1 MSWRR
6 GTSCCTPCSSS
17 SRQPCSTGSSRDEP
31 ASLARARIV
40 ASSWTQDQQGRR
52 HEEMS
57 LCLQCGHPT
66 SAGRDLCSHH
76 DSCHADDWATGNR
89 IMCDFLHRRI
99 DRKST
104 RLNSSHG
111 YISYAVFCLK
121 KKKKKKKKNQKQIH

>member
-1 MSWRR
+1 MNEL
-6 GTSCCTPCSSS
+6 T
-17 SRQPCSTGSSRDEP
+17 TGHLVLYAVLIVVTTAVLDWVDEP

-40 ASSWTQDQQGRR
+40 ASSWIRDQQGRR
-52 HEEMS
+52 YEEMS

-99 DRKST
+99 VSPSRAEFFIGRLEAASRDR
-104 RLNSSHG
+104 
-111 YISYAVFCLK
+111 
-121 KKKKKKKKNQKQIH
+121 